1 MLASLSCQ
9 EKKEEKTYSTSKIRK
24 KASYW
29 VTITGFFLFHVVNKI
44 AYFFD
49 LFFLIANFIYCHKKA
64 LINTD
69 SEKK

>member
-24 KASYW
+24 KGFILGNNYR
-29 VTITGFFLFHVVNKI
+29 FFLFYVVNKI

-49 LFFLIANFIYCHKKA
+49 LFFLIENFIYCHKKA